1 MITDPQE
8 IENLIKGK
16 AVTAIGQT
24 DTTLEIYYEG
34 NLFLCSEIETVKSEF
49 GFEDETKLK
58 TWLIQL

>member
-24 DTTLEIYYEG
+24 DTTLEIHYEG
-34 NLFLCSEIETVKSEF
+34 GLFLCSEIEAVNSEF

-58 TWLIQL
+58 TWLMKL